1 MQGKSADRGRGGIM
15 SKGTGKSKKAGKVW
29 LVIIV
34 VLMLAGVIGN
44 VLDENPEFMGGNVS
58 GSRLAVLNTDSERLS
73 DLDGI
78 EAQEGYHYYKI
89 TIEYYNSGA
98 QAASHY
104 QLMGYF
110 SGKGYDDIYESDR
123 YDSGNPFEEAA
134 LEILPAGKSGSI
146 ERYIQVKDGVS
157 SIKFEYFDS
166 SSSGRKKTTINL

>member
-1 MQGKSADRGRGGIM
+1 M
-15 SKGTGKSKKAGKVW
+15 SKGTGNSKKAGKVW

-78 EAQEGYHYYKI
+78 EAQEGYYYYKI

-98 QAASHY
+98 QAAS
-104 QLMGYF
+104 
-110 SGKGYDDIYESDR
+110 DR
-123 YDSGNPFEEAA
+123 
-134 LEILPAGKSGSI
+134 KS
-146 ERYIQVKDGVS
+146 VV
-157 SIKFEYFDS
+157 
-166 SSSGRKKTTINL
+166 